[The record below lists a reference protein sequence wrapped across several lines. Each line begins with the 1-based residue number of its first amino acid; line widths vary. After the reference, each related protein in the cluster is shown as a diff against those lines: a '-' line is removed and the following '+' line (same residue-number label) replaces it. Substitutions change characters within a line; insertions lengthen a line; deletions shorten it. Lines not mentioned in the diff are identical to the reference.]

1 MLKPA
6 PRMISTTGITIK
18 SHAKNGPS
26 ERIHTAGGDAGYG
39 HHRPAAPGVVA
50 MQSDRLSATGKLL
63 RQIDVLRQTAKYMS
77 DVALLEKHTV
87 GLQLTTDG
95 WLFYA
100 PKKDHTGEWQWQ
112 EIANNDNLPLR
123 GDWDAPARPDV
134 TPSSEEA
141 KPQIVILPDGQ
152 VTPFSVV
159 FNAKD
164 GEKIAILQSHG
175 APPLEVIRFKE
186 PQ

>member
-1 MLKPA
+1 MAHQKGFTLLEVMLVMVIIA
-6 PRMISTTGITIK
+6 L
-18 SHAKNGPS
+18 
-26 ERIHTAGGDAGYG
+26 
-39 HHRPAAPGVVA
+39 AAAGVVA

-100 PKKDHTGEWQWQ
+100 PKKDRTGEWQWQ

-152 VTPFSVV
+152 VTPFSVF

-175 APPLEVIRFKE
+175 ALPLEVIRFKE

>member
-1 MLKPA
+1 MAHQKGFTLLEVMLVMVIIA
-6 PRMISTTGITIK
+6 L
-18 SHAKNGPS
+18 
-26 ERIHTAGGDAGYG
+26 
-39 HHRPAAPGVVA
+39 AAAGVVA

-100 PKKDHTGEWQWQ
+100 PNKDRTGEWQWQ

-175 APPLEVIRFKE
+175 TLPLEVIRFKE